1 MAPTIPA
8 GRVSVRV
15 STAYS
20 RENVNT
26 GEAFVSVNLTD
37 TMAEGYERLPKA
49 DIVTFALTSNM
60 WKELCKEIQKRGAK
74 VSKDGDKKGRTYLH
88 FKPQVVELVIQLSA
102 PMAVKEL
109 DRKTDG
115 LAIRGN
121 VVKVLVREKG
131 TGNGIRLED

>member
-20 RENVNT
+20 RKNADT

-49 DIVTFALTSNM
+49 DFVTFAVTVDM
-60 WKELCKEIQKRGAK
+60 WNELSKEIAKRGAK
-74 VSKDGDKKGRTYLH
+74 VSKSGDKKGRTYLH
-88 FKPQVVELVIQLSA
+88 FKPKVVELVIQLSA
-102 PMAVKEL
+102 PMAVKEH
-109 DRKTDG
+109 DRKTDK